1 MNVKKTKQKKKVGKM
16 EWEVL
21 HCGVYVIVVVVV
33 LVLVLVSGYISL
45 EDNNVYNNEQ
55 YNIRNTITTTYP

>member
-21 HCGVYVIVVVVV
+21 HCGVYVVLV

-45 EDNNVYNNEQ
+45 EDNNV
-55 YNIRNTITTTYP
+55 